1 MFNLFKKKVVEVELE
16 SPRDIITPQV
26 KSDMEY
32 IKRIYD
38 KLGIMW
44 DNGDPRVKKAVD
56 DDVFAGYRRYEDDYI
71 NLIVDNYID
80 DTSRIYIDGK
90 IIYPENV
97 IRTFNICNTHVIR
110 KDHYYDKIFHSPIEW
125 NVSNECKVNVMKH
138 IEETILN
145 DKQYDSLQ
153 VQFCRKIS
161 NKGEES

>member
-32 IKRIYD
+32 IKQIYD

-44 DNGDPRVKKAVD
+44 DNGDSRVKKAVD
-56 DDVFAGYRRYEDDYI
+56 DGVVAGYRRYEDDYI
-71 NLIVDNYID
+71 NLIVDSCD

-90 IIYPENV
+90 IIYPKNV
-97 IRTFNICNTHVIR
+97 TRSFKICNTHVIR

-153 VQFCRKIS
+153 MQFCRRIS
-161 NKGEES
+161 NKCEES

>member
-97 IRTFNICNTHVIR
+97 IRKFNICNTRVIR